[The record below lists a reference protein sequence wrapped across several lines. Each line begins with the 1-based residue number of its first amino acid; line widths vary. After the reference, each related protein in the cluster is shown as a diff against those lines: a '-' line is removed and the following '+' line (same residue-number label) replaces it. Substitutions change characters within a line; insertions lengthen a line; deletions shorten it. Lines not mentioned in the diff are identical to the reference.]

1 MKDAF
6 SYIRFS
12 SPEQAKGDSFRRQ
25 SEKAETWAKDNGYRI
40 VKSWEDLGVSGYR
53 GQNAT
58 KGGFGEFLQA
68 AAAGELPK
76 DSVLLVENLDRVSRQ
91 APRKALARFLNLID
105 YGIGVVTLTDGAMY
119 TAESL
124 DQDKSGML
132 LFGSL
137 MVMIRANN
145 ESRVKGERVAAAW
158 ERKRLAA
165 RDKSHRLSD
174 RIPGWLKPGRDEAGR
189 RTITENAKR
198 VEIVRRI
205 FDETVQGLGRRAIAK
220 GLNREGKLSFLS
232 ETGWQPSSVVKIIR
246 SRTAMGEYQPHK
258 RDEDGRRVPDGD
270 PIKDYYPAVIDEAL
284 WLQANAAVTVRRG
297 SAGGRP
303 QAEVA
308 NLVRGLAHCACGKG
322 MLFINKGKPPKGGRY
337 YVCSAAARDDGCD
350 NKRLWNARD
359 VERHVLRQIDPAR
372 IAAAFEPAAKRQG
385 PSPKE
390 LSVQIAELTA
400 MMISATD
407 LAARNQGKRTAS
419 VYEERVEF
427 YSDEIERLRERRDAI
442 IAAEHSRPHLP
453 TTQSALGSVAALA
466 AKLET
471 ATDEER
477 VPLRVSIVQQLRT
490 AFTEIVF
497 RPHALVG
504 LVELPEKPK
513 IRKVGFPVTG
523 IEIRPPGKPKI
534 RMKARNGP
542 PDGTEARPSKETE
555 RERYFLRHVFFRD
568 DPDEMEGMDG
578 GKGISFPRYT

>member
-25 SEKAETWAKDNGYRI
+25 SEKAEAWAKANGYRI
-40 VKSWEDLGVSGYR
+40 VKSWEDLGVSSYR
-53 GQNAT
+53 GQNAA
-58 KGGFGEFLQA
+58 KGGFGEFLRA
-68 AAAGELPK
+68 AHAGELPK

-91 APRKALARFLNLID
+91 TPRKALSRFLDLID
-105 YGIGVVTLTDGAMY
+105 IGIGVVTLTDGEKY

-124 DQDKSGML
+124 DEDKTGMK

-165 RDKSHRLSD
+165 REKSHRLSD
-174 RIPGWLKPGRDEAGR
+174 RIPGWLTPGRDEAGR
-189 RTITENAKR
+189 RTLAENEKR

-205 FDETVQGLGRRAIAK
+205 FDETVQGFGRRAIAK
-220 GLNREGKLSFLS
+220 GLNRDGKLSFLS
-232 ETGWQPSSVVKIIR
+232 ETGWQPSSVIKIIR

-258 RDEDGRRVPDGD
+258 RAENGRRIPDGD
-270 PIKDYYPAVIDEAL
+270 PIKDYYPAVIDEGL
-284 WLQANAAVTVRRG
+284 WLQANAAVTVRRKDG
-297 SAGGRP
+297 GGRP

-322 MLFINKGKPPKGGRY
+322 MLFLNKGKPPKGGRY

-350 NKRLWNARD
+350 NKRLWNTRD
-359 VERHVLRQIDPAR
+359 VERYVLRQVDPAR

-390 LSVQIAELTA
+390 LSMQIAELTA
-400 MMISATD
+400 MRASALD
-407 LAARNQGKRTAS
+407 LVLRNQGKRVAS
-419 VYEERVEF
+419 VYEDRVEF
-427 YSDEIERLRERRDAI
+427 YNEEIERLRERRDAAA
-442 IAAEHSRPHLP
+442 AAEHSRPHLP

-471 ATDEER
+471 ASEAER
-477 VPLRVSIVQQLRT
+477 GPLRVSIVQQLRT
-490 AFTEIVF
+490 AFAEIVF
-497 RPHALVG
+497 RPHAIVG

-513 IRKVGFPVTG
+513 IRKLGFPTTG

-534 RMKARNGP
+534 GRKGRGASPVGI
-542 PDGTEARPSKETE
+542 EARQSKESE

-568 DPDEMEGMDG
+568 DPEEMASLGG
-578 GKGISFPRYT
+578 GKGIVFPRFT